1 VNRENNGLSPP
12 GAVTPANDVNA
23 SPVKDSGLVLAS
35 SSPRRRQLL
44 GYLGLEFEVMPS
56 DFEEVVD
63 ESLTPAEVVVDL
75 AIAKAQEI
83 AARIVASTRGA
94 SVVLGADTVVVLDG
108 RVIGKPASRQQ
119 AAEMLTQLSG
129 RCHEVYTGV
138 ALVEL
143 PGGRVTSAHQVSK
156 VYMRTIAPGEIRA
169 YVETGEPMD
178 KAGAYAL
185 QGIGSVFV
193 EKIEGCFTNIIGLP
207 IPLVVQLLRG
217 CGFEILGWP
226 L

>member
-1 VNRENNGLSPP
+1 
-12 GAVTPANDVNA
+12 
-23 SPVKDSGLVLAS
+23 
-35 SSPRRRQLL
+35 
-44 GYLGLEFEVMPS
+44 MPS

-83 AARIVASTRGA
+83 AARIAASTRGA

-108 RVIGKPASRQQ
+108 RVIGKPASGQQ
-119 AAEMLTQLSG
+119 AAQMLSQLSG

-156 VYMRTIAPGEIRA
+156 AYMPPTSPAH
-169 YVETGEPMD
+169 
-178 KAGAYAL
+178 
-185 QGIGSVFV
+185 
-193 EKIEGCFTNIIGLP
+193 
-207 IPLVVQLLRG
+207 IP
-217 CGFEILGWP
+217 
-226 L
+226 